1 MSPIFMGFYCIGIKS
16 VATNLQNSTF
26 FLTLAERRLQICNN
40 KRFSNPRG
48 DGATNLSRQIRNN
61 IRHSNPRG
69 EEITDFSRLHRG
81 DKKTVANGSAM
92 WYIVKY
98 SQSDC

>member
-1 MSPIFMGFYCIGIKS
+1 MIKNAERGYQICRDKS
-16 VATNLQNSTF
+16 AITNNP
-26 FLTLAERRLQICNN
+26 LTLAERRLQICNN

-48 DGATNLSRQIRNN
+48 EDITSLSRI
-61 IRHSNPRG
+61 
-69 EEITDFSRLHRG
+69 HRG

-92 WYIVKY
+92 WYIVKD